1 MLFLEEAA
9 PLRMSKAEVLGH
21 RVLIVVACWLPLLQ
35 LLVKNTALLSKCE
48 YASTGQGPRSLVC
61 RFLECRY
68 SAAQKCKELVSG
80 WNWIIG
86 KGHDAIKN
94 GNESQDLE

>member
-61 RFLECRY
+61 
-68 SAAQKCKELVSG
+68 KELVSG